1 MPTGPQRTSHREASA
16 PSGSIEPGGIGDR
29 EPLGQTIAARL
40 REAILDGQLPPG
52 TPIRQEALAQQFGTS
67 RIPVREALRQLE
79 SEGMLTLVP
88 HSGARVARL
97 DLEEHI
103 ELYRIREALEPMAIA
118 ESAQRLSDAQLREL
132 RELGMLIEQSQNDLQ
147 AWIRHDRAFHLLSY
161 AAVPFPRLLRMIHGF
176 WNTTQQYRRAHV
188 TTFTDETFQ
197 VIHMEHR
204 MILEAL
210 ERHDPVDAEERQR
223 SHIRR
228 TRLDLTS
235 QAGNVF
241 DQFTGRAEMNASAG
255 ASESPQRASSSRA
268 ARATPSA
275 SSP

>member
-1 MPTGPQRTSHREASA
+1 MTAESERPVAADEVITSISPIGRTEA
-16 PSGSIEPGGIGDR
+16 GER
-29 EPLGQTIAARL
+29 QEPLGQAIASRL
-40 REAILDGQLPPG
+40 REAIIDGQLPPG
-52 TPIRQEALAQQFGTS
+52 TPIRQEALAQQLGTS

-97 DLEEHI
+97 DLDEHI

-118 ESAQRLSDAQLREL
+118 ESAKRLTDEQLEQLRDL
-132 RELGMLIEQSQNDLQ
+132 AALIESSQADRQ
-147 AWIRHDRAFHLLSY
+147 AWIRHDRTFHLLSY
-161 AAVPFPRLLRMIHGF
+161 AGAPFPRLLRMIHGF

-188 TTFTDETFQ
+188 STFTEHTFDI
-197 VIHMEHR
+197 IHMEHA

-228 TRLDLTS
+228 TRLDLT
-235 QAGNVF
+235 AHATEIF
-241 DQFTGRAEMNASAG
+241 DDH
-255 ASESPQRASSSRA
+255 SRV
-268 ARATPSA
+268 RRRGPRRQS
-275 SSP
+275 